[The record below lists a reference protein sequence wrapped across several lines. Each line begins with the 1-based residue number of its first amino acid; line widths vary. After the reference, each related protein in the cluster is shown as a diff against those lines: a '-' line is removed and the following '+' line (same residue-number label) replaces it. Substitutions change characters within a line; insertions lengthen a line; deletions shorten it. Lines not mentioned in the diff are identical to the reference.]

1 MSAGDRAGAKGCP
14 TGKIR
19 HKTPEGAAIH
29 MAQLIAKDGSIRMN
43 VYPCR
48 ACGGWHVGHKRG
60 LKADITKALRA
71 GSSATRSH
79 RSRRNRR

>member
-1 MSAGDRAGAKGCP
+1 MSAGDRAGSSACP

-19 HKTPEGAAIH
+19 HKTAEAAGRH
-29 MAQLIAKDGSIRMN
+29 MAALIAKDGSIRMN

-48 ACGGWHVGHKRG
+48 ACQGWHVGHMRG
-60 LKADITKALRA
+60 LAADIAKALRA
-71 GSSATRSH
+71 GSSAARSH

>member
-1 MSAGDRAGAKGCP
+1 MSAGDRAGGKACP

-29 MAQLIAKDGSIRMN
+29 MAALIAKDGSIRMN

-48 ACGGWHVGHKRG
+48 SCGGWHVGHKRG
-60 LKADITKALRA
+60 LKADIARALKAGNTA
-71 GSSATRSH
+71 NRSH